1 MKDER
6 QDKSGRKRDPEVFPV
21 EEGDKQ
27 EFGRPETD
35 PEEAIGTA
43 TWLFWEYVRD
53 LRAKRE
59 AISASDWDSLDGAE
73 LKRATETAK
82 TVRQA
87 IHLLME
93 ERQKLEKYRKNI
105 SGGGGSGL
113 DLDAARDEIG
123 RRLACLRRAGAG

>member
-6 QDKSGRKRDPEVFPV
+6 EDKSGRKRDPE
-21 EEGDKQ
+21 
-27 EFGRPETD
+27 GRPVDDGCKQASGLRETD
-35 PEEAIGTA
+35 PGEAIETA

-53 LRAKRE
+53 LRVKRE
-59 AISASDWDSLDGAE
+59 AISASDWASLDGAE

-105 SGGGGSGL
+105 AGNGGSEL

-123 RRLACLRRAGAG
+123 RRLGCLRRAGAG

>member
-1 MKDER
+1 MNDKR
-6 QDKSGRKRDPEVFPV
+6 QDKSGRKRDPEVFSV
-21 EEGDKQ
+21 KEGDKQ
-27 EFGRPETD
+27 GCGRPDTD
-35 PEEAIGTA
+35 PEEAIETA
-43 TWLFWEYVRD
+43 TWLFWDYVKD
-53 LRAKRE
+53 LRVKRE

-105 SGGGGSGL
+105 AGGGGTGF

-123 RRLACLRRAGAG
+123 RRLACLRRAGGS

>member
-1 MKDER
+1 MKDEKEN
-6 QDKSGRKRDPEVFPV
+6 KSGRYRDPEGGPV
-21 EEGDKQ
+21 IEGGEQ
-27 EFGRPETD
+27 TSVPLETD
-35 PEEAIGTA
+35 PGEAIETA
-43 TWLFWEYVRD
+43 AWLFWDYVRD
-53 LRAKRE
+53 LRVKHE
-59 AISASDWDSLDGAE
+59 AMSASDWSLLDGAE

-105 SGGGGSGL
+105 SGSGRSGF

-123 RRLACLRRAGAG
+123 RRLACLRSAGEG

>member
-1 MKDER
+1 MKDEKEN
-6 QDKSGRKRDPEVFPV
+6 KSGRYRDPEGGPV
-21 EEGDKQ
+21 TEGGEQ
-27 EFGRPETD
+27 TSVPPETD
-35 PEEAIGTA
+35 PGEAIETA
-43 TWLFWEYVRD
+43 TWLFWDYVKD
-53 LRAKRE
+53 LRIKHE
-59 AISASDWDSLDGAE
+59 AMSASDWNSLDGAE

-105 SGGGGSGL
+105 SGSGDSGF

-123 RRLACLRRAGAG
+123 RRLACLRRAGEG